1 MDINTDFY
9 SLPNNA
15 SLFKEEK
22 KAKFPSKLM
31 WGIYAL
37 VHPSSPYQNIS
48 EDEAKHIVR
57 TDILDDPSFDF
68 GKPEIV
74 ELIDK
79 FEKFYLSKSKKLLK
93 NWERKLEERDK
104 FISDLPYNEETYEL
118 LDKMMG
124 ATSRMWDQYIK
135 IQKMV
140 GSDSEE
146 GVYGDSELSLNER
159 GLI

>member
-1 MDINTDFY
+1 MDVSTDFY

-22 KAKFPSKLM
+22 KAKISSKVM
-31 WGIYAL
+31 WAIYAL
-37 VHPSSPYQNIS
+37 VHPSSPYHNIS
-48 EDEAKHIVR
+48 EDEAKLIIKA
-57 TDILDDPSFDF
+57 DILDDPTFDF
-68 GKPEIV
+68 DRLDMI
-74 ELIDK
+74 ELRDK
-79 FEKFYLSKSKKLLK
+79 FEKFYLTKSKKLLK

-104 FISDLPYNEETYEL
+104 FISDLAYNQETYEL

-124 ATSRMWDQYIK
+124 ATSRMWDQYLK

-140 GSDSEE
+140 DSDSEE
-146 GVYGDSELSLNER
+146 SVYGDSELSLNER